1 MADDSIGASL
11 RRQHLKPVVA
21 LKLIHPIDFGGHGA
35 VLDLPEKAT
44 AELAVYPPP
53 AVFEGGHGDHEPF
66 EEGDSSD
73 EEVRKTREEDPE
85 ARELRL
91 PCCRLLGH
99 PIGAAGF
106 W

>member
-53 AVFEGGHGDHEPF
+53 AVFEGGVTFVKVTYLENSYMIPFSNIAWFRTEPA
-66 EEGDSSD
+66 
-73 EEVRKTREEDPE
+73 K
-85 ARELRL
+85 
-91 PCCRLLGH
+91 
-99 PIGAAGF
+99 
-106 W
+106 